1 MKKKEKNKE
10 KTSKKVLKKVVAI
23 LTGSIIKKMIDRRK
37 ND

>member
-23 LTGSIIKKMIDRRK
+23 LTGSIIKKMIDRQK